1 MRAFADLRDVG
12 GSPDSCDARHDRML
26 GTSADTFATT
36 ARERETAHVMKLEHH
51 HHHHTTGH
59 GAEAAYQ
66 KAYQEAQP
74 DAGRRVIEVELEA
87 RECDWNY
94 APGKSVRGWGFNG
107 QIPGPTIEAE
117 VGDVVQV
124 RLTNHLSEPTNIHW
138 HGLRIPAPMDGTE
151 NVQRPVQPGETFVY
165 RFRVPDAG
173 TFWYHPHINETVQLE
188 MGLYG
193 AFIVRGPGEPRL
205 DAERILVL
213 DDLRLDKTGEIAR
226 FGGMIERHDGREG
239 DIRLVNGAAEPQ
251 ITMAAGQIERWRVL
265 NASSARYILFS
276 LGGLPFRVIG
286 TDGGLL
292 EAPVTVTEVLVPTAD
307 RVDLAVGPFQEGQ
320 EIPVEA
326 RKYFRMTVRK
336 RDTERFA
343 TLRVG
348 GAKPSHADVPERL
361 RSIPQLAPPDAA
373 PTRTVKLGFKMSLTR
388 GVDFVINKERH
399 HQADP
404 VKIGELQVWDVVNTT
419 MMDHPFHLHG
429 FFFQVL
435 SVDGEAPPW
444 RSWEDVVNVPPRG
457 TVRIA
462 WLPDERPGSWMY
474 HCHILEHHESGMMAH
489 FDVVP

>member
-1 MRAFADLRDVG
+1 VRNSLIMWVIVGFCDVG
-12 GSPDSCDARHDRML
+12 A
-26 GTSADTFATT
+26 
-36 ARERETAHVMKLEHH
+36 
-51 HHHHTTGH
+51 
-59 GAEAAYQ
+59 
-66 KAYQEAQP
+66 
-74 DAGRRVIEVELEA
+74 
-87 RECDWNY
+87 
-94 APGKSVRGWGFNG
+94 
-107 QIPGPTIEAE
+107 
-117 VGDVVQV
+117 V
-124 RLTNHLSEPTNIHW
+124 RLTNHLPEPTNIHW
-138 HGLRIPAPMDGTE
+138 HGLRIPAAMDGTQ
-151 NVQRPVQPGETFVY
+151 NVQRLVPPGETFVY

-193 AFIVRGPGEPRL
+193 AFVVRGPGEPRV
-205 DAERILVL
+205 DVERVLVL
-213 DDLRLDKTGEIAR
+213 DDLRLDKKGAIAG

-239 DIRLVNGAAEPQ
+239 DIRLVNGVAEPE
-251 ITMAAGQIERWRVL
+251 ITMAGGQVERWRVV

-292 EAPVTVTEVLVPTAD
+292 EAPVTVDEVLVATAD
-307 RVDLAVGPFQEGQ
+307 RVDLVVGPFEEGR

-326 RKYFRMTVRK
+326 RKYLRMTVRK

-343 TLRVG
+343 NLRVG
-348 GAKPSHADVPERL
+348 GAKPSQAEVPEKL
-361 RSIPQLAPPDAA
+361 RSIPPLAPPDAP
-373 PTRTVKLGFKMSLTR
+373 PTRTVKLGFKMTLR

-399 HQADP
+399 HRADP

-435 SVDGEAPPW
+435 SVNGEAPPW

-462 WLPDERPGSWMY
+462 WLPDGRPGSWMY